1 MFIVYIILFI
11 VVLIIS
17 IYAGIKLSEGIN
29 HTTLLVF
36 FWIIYIATLLTI
48 GNAIS
53 TIFFYNVLRTKRGI
67 PGEQGRVGDK
77 GESGLPGV
85 CDMTCDSKVCTLNI
99 INGLNKYYGELTS
112 SYFKRDSDLDIDK
125 KPTIKNSE
133 ILDNIKIICGSNAYK
148 EVIKYKTPQMINNY
162 ILNIYSKW
170 LKLLFDSDK
179 SSDKQVIIDYL
190 ETDGL
195 QEYPT
200 LEGDPFKEI
209 EKYDIY
215 YWGRDRVFHPRVIEY
230 CNNPYI
236 NKKMYQVSPPMIKGI
251 RTNLYNPVVSSYR
264 FSRKKGAGTVHTKYF
279 SAYRVNP
286 YNYQG
291 TIYYSLG
298 DYITRTPGSF
308 PNKNKFIELYGVK
321 NKNRIEYKNN
331 ALFDSPN
338 EPTILVSGIDKY
350 VKPPQDWDLIWTNKN
365 RAHNKFNISFWKPKD
380 YFDKSQNKLFKGCGI
395 FVLQFPGEWKQS
407 NLFINPRQYYG
418 YNTPEKQPIRLLAEE
433 LLEEIKIDNNNV
445 SQIWNDKNS
454 GTPESLSFWKLIN
467 SKYNLTN
474 NRAFGIR
481 SYKKPVGQSF
491 YNIKD
496 EAFGDVPVKSVNFKH
511 ELTDESNL
519 GTGYLGT
526 PEREEKYSIFSFLN
540 IPLDIQLTNVGNS
553 NKIYIKHSGLNN
565 INSYMIRNQ
574 DGNDPDLLGA
584 FGVSKNINNNSVE
597 TKNKYNN
604 ADPNQIWQVEC
615 VDLKNQKSSN
625 CNDKRYFISSKD
637 RKLYLTS
644 ELDKSTT
651 GRFQYFVRSLPNTND
666 KNYDTLITKY
676 VWYNPLS
683 ATGNQLNANKKE
695 EKGK

>member
-48 GNAIS
+48 GNAVS
-53 TIFFYNVLRTKRGI
+53 TVFFYNVLRTKRGI
-67 PGEQGRVGDK
+67 PGEPGRVGDK
-77 GESGLPGV
+77 GESGVAGV
-85 CDMTCDSKVCTLNI
+85 CDISCDSKVCTLNI
-99 INGLNKYYGELTS
+99 TNGLNKYYGELTS
-112 SYFKRDSDLDIDK
+112 SYFKRDSNLDIDK

-133 ILDNIKIICGSNAYK
+133 VFGNIKIICGSDAYK
-148 EVIKYKTPQMINNY
+148 QVIKFKSPQIINNY

-179 SSDKQVIIDYL
+179 STDKQLIRDYL
-190 ETDGL
+190 ETAGL
-195 QEYPT
+195 QEQPT

-230 CNNPYI
+230 CNNPDI
-236 NKKMYQVSPPMIKGI
+236 NKKMHQVSHPILKGI
-251 RTNLYNPVVSSYR
+251 RTNLYNQVIEGYSFRRNRIRGPAGRRTKKVS
-264 FSRKKGAGTVHTKYF
+264 V
-279 SAYRVNP
+279 YRVNP

-298 DYITRTPGSF
+298 DYIREPPKNF
-308 PNKNKFIELYGVK
+308 PNTNKFIELYGVK

-331 ALFDSPN
+331 ALFNSPN
-338 EPTILVSGIDKY
+338 EPTILVSSSDKY
-350 VKPPQDWDLIWTNKN
+350 VKPPQDWELIWTNKKKLN
-365 RAHNKFNISFWKPKD
+365 NKNISFWKPKD
-380 YFDKSQNKLFKGCGI
+380 YFDKSQNKLFKGCGV
-395 FVLQFPGEWKQS
+395 FTLQFPGGWKQS
-407 NLFINPRQYYG
+407 NLYINPRQYYG
-418 YNTPEKQPIRLLAEE
+418 YNTPERQPIRLVAQE
-433 LLEEIKIDNNNV
+433 LLEEIKFNNNNV
-445 SQIWNDKNS
+445 SEIWNDRKS
-454 GTPESLSFWKLIN
+454 GTPESLSFWRLIN

-496 EAFGDVPVKSVNFKH
+496 AAFSNMSTKSVNFKH
-511 ELTDESNL
+511 ELTDERNL
-519 GTGYLGT
+519 GTGYLGS
-526 PEREEKYSIFSFLN
+526 PERNEKYSIFSFLN

-553 NKIYIKHSGLNN
+553 NKIYIKHSGLNT
-565 INSYMIRNQ
+565 INSYMIRNT
-574 DGNDPDLLGA
+574 DANDSNLLA
-584 FGVSKNINNNSVE
+584 SFGISRNKKDNRVGI
-597 TKNKYNN
+597 KNKYNT

-615 VDLKNQKSSN
+615 VDLTNKKSSS
-625 CNDKRYFISSKD
+625 CDKKRYFIRSNES
-637 RKLYLTS
+637 KLYLTC

-651 GRFQYFVRSLPNTND
+651 GSFEYYVRPLPNITD
-666 KNYDTLITKY
+666 KEYNTIITKY

-683 ATGNQLNANKKE
+683 ATGNQLNANKK
-695 EKGK
+695 

>member
-48 GNAIS
+48 GNAVS
-53 TIFFYNVLRTKRGI
+53 TVFFYNVLRTKRGI
-67 PGEQGRVGDK
+67 PGLPGRVGDK
-77 GESGLPGV
+77 GESGLSGV
-85 CDMTCDSKVCTLNI
+85 CDISCDSKVCTLNI
-99 INGLNKYYGELTS
+99 TNGLNKYYGELTS
-112 SYFKRDSDLDIDK
+112 SYFKRDSNLDVDK

-133 ILDNIKIICGSNAYK
+133 ILGNIKIICGSDPYK

-195 QEYPT
+195 QEQPT
-200 LEGDPFKEI
+200 LKGDPFKEI

-236 NKKMYQVSPPMIKGI
+236 NKKMQQVSPPILKGI
-251 RTNLYNPVVSSYR
+251 RTNLYNQVIGAYR
-264 FSRKKGAGTVHTKYF
+264 FARKKGLGTARTKYF
-279 SAYRVNP
+279 SVYRVNP

-298 DYITRTPGSF
+298 DYITQSPKGF
-308 PNKNKFIELYGVK
+308 PNRYKFIELYGVK

-331 ALFDSPN
+331 VLFESPN
-338 EPTILVSGIDKY
+338 EPTILVSGSDKY
-350 VKPPQDWDLIWTNKN
+350 LKPPQDWELIWTNKN
-365 RAHNKFNISFWKPKD
+365 RSKNNENISFWKPKD

-395 FVLQFPGEWKQS
+395 FVLFFNRWTSG
-407 NLFINPRQYYG
+407 NLYTNPRQYYG
-418 YNTPEKQPIRLLAEE
+418 YNTPERQPIRLIAEE
-433 LLEEIKIDNNNV
+433 LLEEIKFNNNNV
-445 SQIWNDKNS
+445 SEIWNDRNS
-454 GTPESLSFWKLIN
+454 GTPESLSFWRLIN

-481 SYKKPVGQSF
+481 SYKKPIGKSF

-496 EAFGDVPVKSVNFKH
+496 AAFSDIPVKSVNFKH

-519 GTGYLGT
+519 GVGYLGS

-553 NKIYIKHSGLNN
+553 NKVYIKHSGLNT
-565 INSYMIRNQ
+565 INSYMIRNA
-574 DGNDPDLLGA
+574 DGNDSNLLGSFA
-584 FGVSKNINNNSVE
+584 VSTNKKNNSVGI
-597 TKNKYNN
+597 KNKYNT
-604 ADPNQIWQVEC
+604 ADPNQIWEVEC
-615 VDLKNQKSSN
+615 VDLKNQKSNN
-625 CNDKRYFISSKD
+625 CNEKRYFIKSKN
-637 RKLYLTS
+637 RKLYLTC

-651 GRFQYFVRSLPNTND
+651 GSFEYYVRSLPNITD
-666 KNYDTLITKY
+666 KEYNTLITKY

-683 ATGNQLNANKKE
+683 ATGNELNTNKK
-695 EKGK
+695 KK